1 MLIDV
6 SEIFNDAA
14 LTQEVPL
21 RRGQGEYLADGTWTG
36 AYAPAVD
43 IVAIVH
49 ATKPDDLQLLPE
61 GERHLPNKKIFT
73 PEPISAGDLI
83 TYQGSTW
90 RVSALGDWTEYGF
103 YNGIAVRHD
112 GVAQPGAAAF
122 VVT

>member
-6 SEIFNDAA
+6 SEIFDDPQ
-14 LTQEVPL
+14 LTQDVPL
-21 RRGQGEYLADGTWTG
+21 RRGIGEYRANGTWTG
-36 AYAPAVD
+36 EYADAVD

-61 GERHLPNKKIFT
+61 GERYLPTKKIFT
-73 PEPISAGDLI
+73 PDPITAGDLFE
-83 TYQGSTW
+83 YQGTTW

-112 GVAQPGAAAF
+112 GVAKPDSGGF